1 MKKITFFFLVLSS
14 VVLFSQTKEPA
25 NASPKEHSEGQSVQM
40 VDKQADYPGGID
52 GFRQTAARKVRV
64 SHIKGVRGKV
74 QAYAKF
80 SINVNGEI
88 EDLTVTG
95 ENKQFNREVEVAVKS
110 MKTKWTPGEYK
121 GTPVKTMFTL
131 PFVVDFE

>member
-1 MKKITFFFLVLSS
+1 MKQITFFFLILNSM
-14 VVLFSQTKEPA
+14 VLFSQTNEPA
-25 NASPKEHSEGQSVQM
+25 NATPKEHSEEQSVQM

-64 SHIKGVRGKV
+64 SHIKGVRGRV

-80 SINVNGEI
+80 SINVNGDI

-95 ENKQFNREVEVAVKS
+95 DNKQFNKEVEIAIKS

-121 GTPVKTMFTL
+121 GTPVKTLFTL
-131 PFVVDFE
+131 PFVVNFE